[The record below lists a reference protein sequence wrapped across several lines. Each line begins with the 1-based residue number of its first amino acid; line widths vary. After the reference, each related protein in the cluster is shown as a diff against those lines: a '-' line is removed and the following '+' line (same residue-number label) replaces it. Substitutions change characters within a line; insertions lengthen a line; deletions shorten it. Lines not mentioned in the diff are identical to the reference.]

1 MTVRTVPVE
10 RLVGLGDPGRGLSGE
25 EVADRRARFATND
38 ITAAAPETWIDVVRD
53 TLRDPMIWFLVG
65 VSVLFAV
72 LGDTVEALVLAAALV
87 PLIGMDAYLHRR
99 TKAST
104 QGLAGRIAA
113 MATVIRDGSAARI
126 PARELVPGDVAE
138 VMAGEPSPAD
148 GLVVAAVDAQVDESA
163 LTGESYPVRKRPIA
177 DPSAARFAPMDQW
190 LLAGTRLV
198 AGSVRLRVAYTGGE
212 TVYGEIVR
220 SALAGSHT
228 RTPLQAAVMRLVGIL
243 LAAAL
248 LVCVL
253 LAAIRI
259 AYGHGFKDA
268 ALSAVTLAVAALPE
282 EFPVVFTF
290 FLGVGVYRL
299 ARRQALVRRAVA
311 VENIGRVTC
320 ICSDKTGTLTEGR
333 LVLSHRLPVP
343 GTTAEE
349 LLVWASLA
357 ARAESGDPLDAAL
370 IEASPAPDGDIERLA
385 SFPFTEQ
392 RRRETTIL
400 RDGATVLAVTK
411 GAPETVFAL
420 CDAAPAALETW
431 RAQVTALAGT
441 GHKVIACAMKTFGTV
456 AAPTVEPEAGFTLL
470 GLLAVED
477 PLRDGVP
484 AAVDECR
491 NAGIRVIMITG
502 DHPATAE
509 AIAREAGLGAG
520 RPTVVLADALGA
532 GEGAGAP
539 AALANADVVARAT
552 PSQKLDIVRALQRA
566 GEIVVVTGDGVNDVP
581 ALQTADVGIAMGERG
596 TQSAREVAA
605 IVLLDDNFRTIVHAV
620 AEGRQLFRNL
630 QLAFAYLVMTHI
642 PLVISAAAVPLANY
656 PLLYLPIHIVW
667 LELIIHPTA
676 LLVFQELPGTGRLLP
691 TGGASPQYVFG
702 RRAWLVIGA
711 TGRALTALASF
722 GFAYALGPDGDV
734 EHARSMV
741 LAVLILASAA
751 ITAVLSGART
761 WTALAVIFGSLAS
774 LLVLVQ
780 VPNIAALVHLRPLH
794 GVDWVLAAAGG
805 GLIGLFA
812 VGVKMSLNAPT
823 GAKSRRPGRVPANR

>member
-1 MTVRTVPVE
+1 MTVRNVPVE
-10 RLVGLGDPGRGLSGE
+10 RLAGLSDPRRSLSGE
-25 EVADRRARFATND
+25 EISGRRARFGTND
-38 ITAAAPETWIDVVRD
+38 IVVAPPETWTDVVRD

-65 VSVLFAV
+65 VSVLFGV
-72 LGDTVEALVLAAALV
+72 LGDTVEAMVLATALV

-113 MATVIRDGSAARI
+113 TASVIRDGTTARI
-126 PARELVPGDVAE
+126 PARELVPGDLVE
-138 VMAGEPSPAD
+138 VLAGEPSPAD
-148 GLVVAAVDAQVDESA
+148 GLIVDAVEAQVDESA

-177 DPSAARFAPMDQW
+177 DPSATRSAPMDQW
-190 LLAGTRLV
+190 LLAGTRLL
-198 AGSVRLRVAYTGGE
+198 AGSVRLRVAYTGSE
-212 TVYGEIVR
+212 TLYGEIVR
-220 SALAGSHT
+220 SALAGSQA
-228 RTPLQAAVMRLVGIL
+228 RTPLQAAVMRVVGIL
-243 LAAAL
+243 LVAAL
-248 LVCVL
+248 LSCLILGAV
-253 LAAIRI
+253 RI

-333 LVLSHRLPVP
+333 LVLSHRRPAQ
-343 GTTAEE
+343 GTTADE
-349 LLVWASLA
+349 LLRWASLA
-357 ARAESGDPLDAAL
+357 ARAESGDPLDTAL
-370 IEASPAPDGDIERLA
+370 IDASPPKKAIERLA

-392 RRRETTIL
+392 RRRETSIV
-400 RDGATVLAVTK
+400 REGAAVLAVTK

-420 CDAAPAALETW
+420 SELASEQLESW
-431 RAQVTALAGT
+431 RAQVDVLAGT
-441 GHKVIACAMKTFGTV
+441 GHKVIACATKRLNTTAVMT
-456 AAPTVEPEAGFTLL
+456 AEPEGGFALR

-477 PLRDGVP
+477 PLREGVP

-491 NAGIRVIMITG
+491 AAGIRVLMITG
-502 DHPATAE
+502 DHPATAA

-520 RPTVVLADALGA
+520 DPTVLLADSLQGA
-532 GEGAGAP
+532 GGAIAP
-539 AALANADVVARAT
+539 TALERADVVARAT
-552 PSQKLDIVRALQRA
+552 PSQKLNIVRALQLS

-605 IVLLDDNFRTIVHAV
+605 IVLLDDNFSTLVHAI

-630 QLAFAYLVMTHI
+630 QLSFAYLVMTHV
-642 PLVISAAAVPLANY
+642 PLLISAAAVPLADF

-676 LLVFQELPGTGRLLP
+676 LLVFQELPGTGRLLA
-691 TGGASPQYVFG
+691 TAGTSPRYFF
-702 RRAWLVIGA
+702 RAGTWLVIGA
-711 TGRALTALASF
+711 TGLAITSLLSF
-722 GFAYALGPDGDV
+722 GFVYALGPEGDV
-734 EHARSMV
+734 DHARSMV
-741 LAVLILASAA
+741 IAVLVLASAT

-761 WTALAVIFGSLAS
+761 WTALTVILGSLVS
-774 LLVLVQ
+774 VVVLVQ
-780 VPNIAALVHLRPLH
+780 VPHLASLVHLRPLH
-794 GVDWVLAAAGG
+794 GVDWLLAAAGG
-805 GLIGLFA
+805 ALIGLFA

-823 GAKSRRPGRVPANR
+823 GASPRRSA

>member
-1 MTVRTVPVE
+1 MTVRNVPHE
-10 RLVGLGDPGRGLSGE
+10 RLAGLSDPGRGLSGQ
-25 EVADRRARFATND
+25 EVADRLSRYGTND
-38 ITAAAPETWIDVVRD
+38 IITAPPETWFDVVRD

-65 VSVLFAV
+65 VSVLFAL

-87 PLIGMDAYLHRR
+87 PLMGMDAYLHRR

-113 MATVIRDGSAARI
+113 QATVVRDGVPARI
-126 PARELVPGDVAE
+126 PARDLVPGDLAE
-138 VMAGEPSPAD
+138 VMPGEPSPAD
-148 GLVVAAVDAQVDESA
+148 GLIVAAVDAQVDEAA
-163 LTGESYPVRKRPIA
+163 LTGESYPVRKRPVA
-177 DPSAARFAPMDQW
+177 DPFAARAVAMDQW
-190 LLAGTRLV
+190 LLAGTRLL

-220 SALAGSHT
+220 SAMAGSHA
-228 RTPLQAAVMRLVGIL
+228 RTPLQAAVMRVVAIL
-243 LAAAL
+243 LAGAL
-248 LVCVL
+248 LSCLV
-253 LAAIRI
+253 LAAIRL
-259 AYGHGFKDA
+259 AHGHGLKDA
-268 ALSAVTLAVAALPE
+268 ALSAVTLAIAALPE

-299 ARRQALVRRAVA
+299 AHRQALVRRAVA

-333 LVLSHRLPVP
+333 LVLSHRLPAP
-343 GTTAEE
+343 GTTAED
-349 LLVWASLA
+349 LLAWASLA

-370 IEASPAPDGDIERLA
+370 IEGVPTPGRSIERLV

-400 RDGATVLAVTK
+400 RDGGALVAVTK
-411 GAPETVFAL
+411 GAPETVFSL
-420 CDAAPAALETW
+420 CDAPAAAETW
-431 RAQVTALAGT
+431 RAQVTELAAA
-441 GHKVIACAMKTFGTV
+441 GHKVIACATKTLGIAEV
-456 AAPTVEPEAGFTLL
+456 PAVEPDDGFKML

-477 PLRDGVP
+477 PLRDGVF

-491 NAGIRVIMITG
+491 KAGIRVIMITG

-520 RPTVVLADALGA
+520 DPIVVLADALA
-532 GEGAGAP
+532 GSEETIAT
-539 AALANADVVARAT
+539 ALAGADVVARAT
-552 PSQKLDIVRALQRA
+552 PSQKLDIVRALQSA

-581 ALQTADVGIAMGERG
+581 ALQMADVGIAMGERG

-605 IVLLDDNFRTIVHAV
+605 IVLLDDNFSTIVHAV

-642 PLVISAAAVPLANY
+642 PLVISAAAVPLADY
-656 PLLYLPIHIVW
+656 PLLYLPVHIVW

-676 LLVFQELPGTGRLLP
+676 LLVFQELPGGGRLLA
-691 TGGASPQYVFG
+691 TSTTSPQFFFG

-711 TGRALTALASF
+711 TGIAVAALVSF
-722 GFAYALGPDGDV
+722 GFAYALGPEGDV
-734 EHARSMV
+734 AHARSMA
-741 LAVLILASAA
+741 LALLILASSA

-774 LLVLVQ
+774 LAVLIQ
-780 VPNIAALVHLRPLH
+780 VPSIAELVHLRPLH
-794 GVDWVLAAAGG
+794 GLDWLLAAAAASV
-805 GLIGLFA
+805 IGVFA
-812 VGVKMSLNAPT
+812 AGVKMSLNAPT
-823 GAKSRRPGRVPANR
+823 RAMYRRVGPPEHR